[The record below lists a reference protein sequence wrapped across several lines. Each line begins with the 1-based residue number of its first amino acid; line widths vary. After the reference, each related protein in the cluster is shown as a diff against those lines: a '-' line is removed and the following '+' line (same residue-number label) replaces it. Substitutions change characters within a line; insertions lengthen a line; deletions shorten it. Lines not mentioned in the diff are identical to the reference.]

1 MSQDLSMTTDYPE
14 ELAAFEPLPKPVP
27 PDSPPPAKPM
37 PNLQQG
43 TAIEKMLDFLEN
55 PSARFFLLSGYAGT
69 GKTFC
74 IQHLISK
81 VRGRMIFT
89 APTNKATKVIRDSL
103 SSSDYKPEC
112 RTIYSLLG
120 LRLEAN
126 GEVKELAV
134 PEDPIDLT
142 QYRAV
147 IVDEASMISSLLFEH
162 IAKTANAQNLKF
174 IFMGDPAQLPP
185 VKELRSPVW
194 GATHSVAEL
203 TQVMRYDN
211 QLLRLATAL
220 RKVVDHPAPSVK
232 LESDNAEGEGVWR
245 LSSGEFEQRILEAA
259 DAGLFSRP
267 NCAKLVAWRNV
278 TVDDWNR
285 RIRARIFS
293 SPSELWLPEDR
304 IIVMEPAK
312 DLNDEIQATTDDEG
326 RVNRVEE
333 AWHPTYGEFK
343 CYRLSVTLDDGKPI
357 VLWTLHPEW
366 EAAAA
371 RKAEELAAAA
381 RTNRR
386 LWGRFWDFKE
396 TFHRIRHAY
405 AITAHRAQGSTYDT
419 AFVDWRDI
427 LLNRNRGEAF
437 RCLYVACTRPRTR
450 LFLN

>member
-1 MSQDLSMTTDYPE
+1 MTD
-14 ELAAFEPLPKPVP
+14 AAKH
-27 PDSPPPAKPM
+27 

-43 TAIEKMLDFLEN
+43 TAIEKMLDFLDN
-55 PSARFFLLSGYAGT
+55 PSEQFFLLSGYAGT

-74 IQHLISK
+74 IQHLIPK

-103 SSSDYKPEC
+103 VSSEYKPEC

-134 PEDPIDLT
+134 PEDPIDLS

-147 IVDEASMISSLLFEH
+147 IVDEASMISSLLFSH
-162 IAKTANAQNLKF
+162 IEATAREQKVKF

-194 GATHSVAEL
+194 AKCHGVAEL

-211 QLLRLATAL
+211 QLLKLATAI
-220 RKVVDHPAPSVK
+220 RKVVDHPAPNIR
-232 LESDNAEGEGVWR
+232 LDSDNADGEGVWK
-245 LSSGEFEQRILEAA
+245 LPDTDFASRILDAA
-259 DAGLFSRP
+259 GQGLFSKP
-267 NCAKLVAWRNV
+267 NCTKAIAWRNV
-278 TVDDWNR
+278 TVDDLNR
-285 RIRARIFS
+285 RIRGRIFS
-293 SPSELWLPEDR
+293 NPVKPWLPEDR

-312 DLNDEIQATTDDEG
+312 DLNAEIMATTDDEG
-326 RVNRVEE
+326 TVTGVAED
-333 AWHPTYGEFK
+333 WHPVYGEFK
-343 CYRLSVTLDDGKPI
+343 CWRVSVTLDDGKLAVFW
-357 VLWTLHPEW
+357 VLHEDFQ
-366 EAAAA
+366 AAFA
-371 RKAEELAAAA
+371 RRSEELAAAA
-381 RTNRR
+381 RLNRR
-386 LWGRFWDFKE
+386 LWGQFWEFKE
-396 TFHRIRHAY
+396 TFHRIRHGY

-437 RCLYVACTRPRTR
+437 RCLYVACTRPKRR